1 MEWSQHLTNGWFID
15 ASSATDGAK
24 TKWKVAAYRLG
35 HGMTITA
42 EGTTVV
48 PSAQHAE
55 VIAALLTVRQKLR
68 KARGKFV
75 SSPVPGACEKPL
87 TGS

>member
-1 MEWSQHLTNGWFID
+1 MDDLLIDHQPLMEGV
-15 ASSATDGAK
+15 K
-24 TKWKVAAYRLG
+24 TKGKMAAYRLG
-35 HGMTITA
+35 HGMTITE

-68 KARGKFV
+68 KAKGKFA
-75 SSPVPGACEKPL
+75 SSPIHGVCEKSL
-87 TGS
+87 TGR

>member
-1 MEWSQHLTNGWFID
+1 M
-15 ASSATDGAK
+15 
-24 TKWKVAAYRLG
+24 
-35 HGMTITA
+35 
-42 EGTTVV
+42 V

-75 SSPVPGACEKPL
+75 SFPIHGVCEKPL
-87 TGS
+87 TGR